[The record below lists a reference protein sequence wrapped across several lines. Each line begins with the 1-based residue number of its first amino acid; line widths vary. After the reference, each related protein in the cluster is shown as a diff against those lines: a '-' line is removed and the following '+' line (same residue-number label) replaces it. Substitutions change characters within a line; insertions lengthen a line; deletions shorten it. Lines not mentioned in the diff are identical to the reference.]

1 MKDLIFCY
9 NPIITYTTL
18 LTVTANALSAF
29 YQNKVMKSDSA
40 GSFRSDSG
48 LNLGDPADFTLWGRP
63 SISNAHVTGSTQ
75 LIIRESEK
83 YVESAVDKTL
93 GSNGTNLRSSLEEEQ
108 FNLMDNLP
116 GMYIRRK
123 KKLLRCSI
131 IFSTNIAP
139 FLLRFFGRLIFEA

>member
-9 NPIITYTTL
+9 NSIITYSTL

-29 YQNKVMKSDSA
+29 YQNKVMKSDSG

-75 LIIRESEK
+75 LIVRESEK

-123 KKLLRCSI
+123 KSCYDVRSFFQPILLHFFI
-131 IFSTNIAP
+131 KIF
-139 FLLRFFGRLIFEA
+139 